1 MRGHPAS
8 EKGSAGPTTG
18 TGWEH
23 LRTWG
28 WVVSPGSAFQVPA
41 LELGAG
47 PEVGTVHDTPQPS
60 VAAPRPLKEASSAW
74 LSVHPSQALT
84 ETPGSQRTPVNR

>member
-1 MRGHPAS
+1 MRGHPAP

-28 WVVSPGSAFQVPA
+28 WSVSPGSAFQVPA

-47 PEVGTVHDTPQPS
+47 PEVGTVRVRPPAFGGSSTASEGGFLSLALRPS
-60 VAAPRPLKEASSAW
+60 FSS
-74 LSVHPSQALT
+74 T
-84 ETPGSQRTPVNR
+84 N